1 MHRQG
6 RSDTEIEIYYDDD
19 DDDFFIY
26 PIPTEVFWRHPFP
39 YGEFFSCFA
48 GLDVEL
54 WCESASTRKK
64 KTDERAPGRRGGG
77 GQAFGISLYA
87 TYSDEESQ
95 KSAHRRGGAR
105 SKQAGCS
112 CFFFFFFFFFF
123 FSFPAGTRPSQ
134 EYDVF
139 SKNGYAESH
148 GLQTPLSLTEL
159 VRISVLD
166 APFYKGE

>member
-123 FSFPAGTRPSQ
+123 FLSRLGLAQVKSTM
-134 EYDVF
+134 F
-139 SKNGYAESH
+139 SVKTVMPKVMGSRH
-148 GLQTPLSLTEL
+148 LSL
-159 VRISVLD
+159 
-166 APFYKGE
+166 